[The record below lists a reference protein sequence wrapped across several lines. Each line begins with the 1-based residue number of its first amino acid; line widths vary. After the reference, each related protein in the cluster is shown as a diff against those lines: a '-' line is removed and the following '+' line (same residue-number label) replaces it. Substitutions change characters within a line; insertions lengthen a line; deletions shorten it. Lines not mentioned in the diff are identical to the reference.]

1 MFILLHKCV
10 YDFRCVCTFHAFYIM
25 CCICLIMTTS
35 KICIDKM
42 TYYLYFFSQ
51 GNLNVYSNSVTDKA
65 FIKLLRENGRS
76 NLFEKLHFT
85 LANIGVEK

>member
-1 MFILLHKCV
+1 
-10 YDFRCVCTFHAFYIM
+10 
-25 CCICLIMTTS
+25 
-35 KICIDKM
+35 M